1 MLRPRLRIPLRPRLD
16 LPTQASSVLMPLA
29 AQRTRSHHTVPS
41 LEQFN
46 RQNGIP
52 GFLSPQALA
61 IAWDAYQTH
70 VLQRLN
76 ALTAESDFETKDL
89 QKIVLATSRE
99 PRYASIF
106 NYASMA
112 HNNHFFFK
120 NLVGSEET
128 IHIPKQ
134 LESDLCLSFGS
145 IETLKLEL
153 IKTASAM
160 FGPGFVWLVKTEAPG
175 APNLFKVLPTYL
187 AGSPYPGAHWRRQD
201 VDANTDIGSSTPE
214 GLAAGKRFL
223 EDSAY
228 GAGNASAAVNS
239 RHKFAP
245 GGTDLTP
252 VLCLNTWEHVWL
264 FDYQFGVGSK
274 GGKYEY
280 AMNWWKKIDWDKVSQ
295 LAYASPKAKMLG

>member
-16 LPTQASSVLMPLA
+16 LPTQASSVLLPLA
-29 AQRTRSHHTVPS
+29 QQTRSQHTVPA
-41 LEQFN
+41 LDQFD
-46 RQNGIP
+46 RQKGIP
-52 GFLSPQALA
+52 GFLSPQGLA
-61 IAWDAYQTH
+61 IAWDAYQLH

-89 QKIVLATSRE
+89 KNIVLATSRE

-112 HNNHFFFK
+112 HNNHFFFNGITPEEAEVPIPEHLEK
-120 NLVGSEET
+120 DLV
-128 IHIPKQ
+128 Q
-134 LESDLCLSFGS
+134 SFGS
-145 IETLKLEL
+145 LDTLRLEI

-175 APNLFKVLPTYL
+175 APNLYKVLPTYL
-187 AGSPYPGAHWRRQD
+187 AGSPYPGAHWRRQE
-201 VDANTDIGSSTPE
+201 VDANTDIGTSTSE
-214 GLAAGKRFL
+214 GFATGKRFL
-223 EDSAY
+223 ENTAY
-228 GAGNASAAVNS
+228 GTGNASPAVNS
-239 RHKFAP
+239 RHRFAP

-264 FDYQFGVGSK
+264 FDYQFGSGAK

-280 AMNWWKKIDWDKVSQ
+280 AMNWWKKIDWNKVGH
-295 LAYASPKAKMLG
+295 LAYGSGPRAQMSA